1 VGDDKN
7 WSAQAGYALAKI
19 NSFDPPLFSIPTSYT
34 AEPSRRSRTHQS
46 TVPAADPRS
55 DVHLNRWIHFPAIRF
70 ARTEPDRSRVLAEC
84 RHAP

>member
-1 VGDDKN
+1 MTRTGAHKPATP
-7 WSAQAGYALAKI
+7 WTKI

-34 AEPSRRSRTHQS
+34 AEPFPAFSDPPIDRPCRR
-46 TVPAADPRS
+46 PRS
-55 DVHLNRWIHFPAIRF
+55 DVHLNRWIHPPAIRF